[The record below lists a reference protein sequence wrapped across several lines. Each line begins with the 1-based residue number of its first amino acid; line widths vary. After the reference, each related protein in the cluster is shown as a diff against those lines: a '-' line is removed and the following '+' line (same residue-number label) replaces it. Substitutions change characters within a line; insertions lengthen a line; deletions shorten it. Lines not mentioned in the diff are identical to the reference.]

1 MKSGIRLATLGYA
14 IPGTV
19 LAVGLLQ
26 QLSSFDRS
34 LATFVLENF
43 DLNIGLLLT
52 GSLAGLITVYVARFL
67 TVAFNGIQSSLK
79 QINARYDEV
88 AGTLGAHPN
97 RILRQINLPLI
108 IPGLGSA
115 FLIVLVDAIKELPAT
130 LVLRPFNFETLATR
144 VYRLASDERL
154 AEASTAAIV
163 IVLVGLLPTLLL
175 SKR

>member
-97 RILRQINLPLI
+97 RILRQIHLPLI